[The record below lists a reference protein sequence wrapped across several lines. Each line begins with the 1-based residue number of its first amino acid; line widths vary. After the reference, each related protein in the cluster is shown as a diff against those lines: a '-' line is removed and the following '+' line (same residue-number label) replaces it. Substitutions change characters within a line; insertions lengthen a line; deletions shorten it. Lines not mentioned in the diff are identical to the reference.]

1 MKKTLYISDLD
12 GTLLNSRAEVSEKS
26 KAIISRLIT
35 EKNILFSVAT
45 ARTPATVVRMLDGI
59 ENRLPYIVMTG
70 AAMWNNGLVN
80 RRYIRPE
87 EVDYLL
93 EACRKAGVR
102 PFVYSFDGS
111 GLVAYHSPEMNDYER
126 EFVVQRQ
133 KSVYK
138 RFVFVDELP
147 EEARQSTMLLFV
159 SGCPEVLGVA
169 YRQAQA
175 DGLPCTMSYY
185 YDTYQPT
192 VGFFEIM
199 AEGASKA
206 AALKSLVAETG
217 AERVVVF
224 GDSANDLSMREVA
237 DLFIA
242 PANADEKVKA
252 VADEVIGT
260 NDDDS
265 VARWIAADCG
275 MEI

>member
-1 MKKTLYISDLD
+1 M
-12 GTLLNSRAEVSEKS
+12 
-26 KAIISRLIT
+26 
-35 EKNILFSVAT
+35 
-45 ARTPATVVRMLDGI
+45 
-59 ENRLPYIVMTG
+59 
-70 AAMWNNGLVN
+70 
-80 RRYIRPE
+80 
-87 EVDYLL
+87 
-93 EACRKAGVR
+93 
-102 PFVYSFDGS
+102 
-111 GLVAYHSPEMNDYER
+111 
-126 EFVVQRQ
+126 
-133 KSVYK
+133 
-138 RFVFVDELP
+138 FVDELP

-169 YRQAQA
+169 YRQAQV

>member
-93 EACRKAGVR
+93 EACRKTGVR

-111 GLVAYHSPEMNDYER
+111 GLVAYHSPEMRCWEWPIVR
-126 EFVVQRQ
+126 R
-133 KSVYK
+133 
-138 RFVFVDELP
+138 R
-147 EEARQSTMLLFV
+147 STDCL
-159 SGCPEVLGVA
+159 
-169 YRQAQA
+169 
-175 DGLPCTMSYY
+175 
-185 YDTYQPT
+185 
-192 VGFFEIM
+192 
-199 AEGASKA
+199 
-206 AALKSLVAETG
+206 
-217 AERVVVF
+217 
-224 GDSANDLSMREVA
+224 
-237 DLFIA
+237 A
-242 PANADEKVKA
+242 P
-252 VADEVIGT
+252 
-260 NDDDS
+260 
-265 VARWIAADCG
+265 
-275 MEI
+275 

>member
-1 MKKTLYISDLD
+1 MEKR
-12 GTLLNSRAEVSEKS
+12 LLHSLAFLLC
-26 KAIISRLIT
+26 A
-35 EKNILFSVAT
+35 LFSMAQGRFCVGMLHYEVLSETGRVAHVYDT
-45 ARTPATVVRMLDGI
+45 SFPWKEAVSVDIPETVSYNGKDYTVI
-59 ENRLPYIVMTG
+59 AIG
-70 AAMWNNGLVN
+70 ANAFASCCSLQA
-80 RRYIRPE
+80 I
-87 EVDYLL
+87 
-93 EACRKAGVR
+93 K
-102 PFVYSFDGS
+102 
-111 GLVAYHSPEMNDYER
+111 
-126 EFVVQRQ
+126 
-133 KSVYK
+133 
-138 RFVFVDELP
+138 
-147 EEARQSTMLLFV
+147 
-159 SGCPEVLGVA
+159 VLGVA

-275 MEI
+275 LEI